1 MLIYICGYKGHGK
14 DTFADHLI
22 SKNFL
27 ERENEKYKYDI
38 YVKIT
43 SYYKHAFFMTLKGEK
58 IQRIAFADA
67 LKEEI
72 CALYHIDKIPISLAE
87 KEAKHILLPLKEGN
101 EYVSFRDLCIKHA
114 LVRRAED
121 TYYWVNK
128 AFAKITDSVEEN
140 NNTVI
145 FTDWRFKNEY
155 EPSNNAK
162 NMLCW
167 YHRDNITM
175 RIFRHDGPEPGNIAS
190 EHELDDVETD
200 FIIIPHGESI
210 DNNKFLTG
218 RYFAVPILR
227 AF

>member
-14 DTFADHLI
+14 DTFVDHLI
-22 SKNFL
+22 AK
-27 ERENEKYKYDI
+27 NEKYKYDI

-43 SYYKHAFFMTLKGEK
+43 SYHKHAFFMNILAGDKK

-72 CALYHIDKIPISLAE
+72 CALYHIDKIPVTLAE
-87 KEAKHILLPLKEGN
+87 KESKNIYLTDD

-140 NNTVI
+140 NNIVI

-175 RIFRHDGPEPGNIAS
+175 RIFRSDGPEPGNIAS

-218 RYFAVPILR
+218 RYFTVPILR